1 MEDIFVDDIRSI
13 FVANGVVRIEFGRL
27 KRGTDNP
34 GEVNSEPTATML
46 LPYNSLKAMIPRLA
60 KAMADV
66 EVAMKKKQGG
76 ASSSDDDGSEAED
89 ALSNL

>member
-27 KRGTDNP
+27 KRGDDDP
-34 GEVNSEPTATML
+34 GKVSSEPTATML

-66 EVAMKKKQGG
+66 EIAMKKKAG
-76 ASSSDDDGSEAED
+76 AVSGEADDASETED